1 MKLFSVV
8 VELHIYCLLVL
19 QHCRLWLK
27 GRLFA
32 IEEELKAAGKEST
45 NITEAHCPFP
55 TETGEGDGKV
65 VLTSINNTKS
75 EVTTPTRP

>member
-1 MKLFSVV
+1 M
-8 VELHIYCLLVL
+8 VL
-19 QHCRLWLK
+19 QHCRIWLK
-27 GRLFA
+27 GRVFTS
-32 IEEELKAAGKEST
+32 EEELKAAVKEST

-55 TETGEGDGKV
+55 TKTGEGDGKV